1 MRVPRSTSDS
11 RGIDF
16 ETYVPGVGRSFITVT
31 KSSVF
36 WHGAGFDQI
45 AERLDNASDA
55 HTYRLAVSANGLVQI
70 FRDGKRLAVR
80 TASGGPDPLARSQ
93 GAYIQWG
100 EGAGAS
106 EADAVIT
113 RVAYDTTGAYRPEP

>member
-1 MRVPRSTSDS
+1 MRVPRSTSNS

-16 ETYVPGVGRSFITVT
+16 ETYVPDVGRSFITVT

-45 AERLDNASDA
+45 AERLDNASAA

-80 TASGGPDPLARSQ
+80 STAGEPDRMARAQ

-113 RVAYDTTGAYRPEP
+113 HVAYDTTGAYRPEP